1 MSALHTDSVLQELI
15 NQFSDPMAFLRE
27 LIQNAIDA
35 GSQEVFVRTEY
46 VDGVFKIF
54 VEDFGEGMTRDL
66 IENKLTRLFSSTKED
81 DLTQI
86 GRFGIGFVSVF
97 AIEPDLVVLDTG
109 RGGEYW
115 RVLFHPNRSYELIR
129 LQHPVEGTQIQLLK
143 RVDAKAAKEMEAR
156 VREVTKAWCRH
167 VAVPIYFDSEDI
179 RDPFDVPSLVKVTY
193 EEEGTRLVAG
203 YDDEEYSPP
212 AGFYNRGLT
221 LSEAPSK
228 IPFVTFKID
237 SRYLEHTLTRDQ
249 ILEDKHFHKVQ
260 AILRDVE
267 KKQLP
272 EQLFA
277 RLEAFARA
285 PDSSPQGIRDY
296 RSLAKILVN
305 LSRRFRDF
313 WGPWEYR
320 PLDFMHWHPRDRKIF
335 PTQGGQPLSFSQVQ
349 KLWRRGRVYFT
360 HGSTHM
366 NEHMEKV
373 DLLLH
378 PDLFRTL
385 FEFRDIPV
393 ASLEAAFVLPRPL
406 AHTPAPFAALS
417 GVLARL
423 YPSTDFRL
431 ASFEYPG
438 SAVASEVAIGF
449 KKLVPMEYE
458 EFKKNHAQMPME
470 SKICVLN
477 LASKVVQD
485 SLSRAET
492 APEWAAYLLVKYLGV
507 PRGWSIKADNDLLL
521 ACTLRRTGG

>member
-1 MSALHTDSVLQELI
+1 MSALQTDSVLQELI

-54 VEDFGEGMTRDL
+54 VEDFGEGMTRDI

-97 AIEPDLVVLDTG
+97 AIEPELVVLDTG
-109 RGGEYW
+109 RAGEYW

-143 RVDAKAAKEMEAR
+143 RVDAKAAKDMEAR

-179 RDPFDVPSLVKVTY
+179 RDPFDVPSLVKVKY

-203 YDDEEYSPP
+203 YDADEYSPA

-267 KKQLP
+267 TKQLP
-272 EQLFA
+272 AQLFA

-285 PDSSPQGIRDY
+285 PESSHQRTKDY
-296 RSLAKILVN
+296 QSLAEILRN
-305 LSRRFRDF
+305 LSRTFRDF
-313 WGPWEYR
+313 WDKW
-320 PLDFMHWHPRDRKIF
+320 DDRKIF
-335 PTQGGQPLSFSQVQ
+335 PTRDGQPLSFSQVQ
-349 KLWRRGRVYFT
+349 KLARRGRIYFT
-360 HGSTHM
+360 HGSVHM
-366 NEHMEKV
+366 NEYMQKAEF
-373 DLLLH
+373 LLQ
-378 PDLFRTL
+378 PDLFHTL
-385 FEFRDIPV
+385 FEFRNIQVP
-393 ASLEAAFVLPRPL
+393 SLEAAFVMPRPL
-406 AHTPAPFAALS
+406 ANIPAPFAALR
-417 GVLARL
+417 GVLSRI
-423 YPSTDFRL
+423 YPSTDFML
-431 ASFEYPG
+431 ATFEYPG
-438 SAVASEVAIGF
+438 SGVSTEVAIGF
-449 KKLVPMEYE
+449 KKLVPMEYA
-458 EFKKNHAQMPME
+458 EFKKNHAAMPME

-507 PRGWSIKADNDLLL
+507 PRGWTIKADNDLLL

>member
-54 VEDFGEGMTRDL
+54 VEDFGEGMTRDI

-97 AIEPDLVVLDTG
+97 AIEPELVVLDTG
-109 RGGEYW
+109 RAGEYW

-203 YDDEEYSPP
+203 YDADEYSPP

-221 LSEAPSK
+221 LSETPSRV
-228 IPFVTFKID
+228 PFVTFKID

-272 EQLFA
+272 AQLFA

-285 PDSSPQGIRDY
+285 PESSPQGIKDY
-296 RSLAKILVN
+296 QSLAKILTN
-305 LSRRFRDF
+305 LSRTFRDF
-313 WGPWEYR
+313 WDKW
-320 PLDFMHWHPRDRKIF
+320 DDREIF
-335 PTQGGQPLSFSQVQ
+335 PTRGGQPLSFSQVQ

-366 NEHMEKV
+366 NEYMEKV
-373 DLLLH
+373 ELLLY
-378 PDLFRTL
+378 PELFRGL
-385 FEFRDIPV
+385 FEFRNIPV
-393 ASLEAAFVLPRPL
+393 AALESAYVLPRPL

-423 YPSTDFRL
+423 YPSTEFRL
-431 ASFEYPG
+431 ESFDYPG

-449 KKLVPMEYE
+449 KKLVPMEYA
-458 EFKKNHAQMPME
+458 EFKKNHAAMPME

-507 PRGWSIKADNDLLL
+507 PRGWTIKADNDLLL

>member
-54 VEDFGEGMTRDL
+54 VEDFGEGMTRDI

-203 YDDEEYSPP
+203 YDDDEYSPA

-221 LSEAPSK
+221 LSEAASK

-260 AILRDVE
+260 ALLRDVE

-272 EQLFA
+272 AQLFA

-285 PDSSPQGIRDY
+285 PDSSPQGIKDY
-296 RSLAKILVN
+296 QSLAKILTN
-305 LSRRFRDF
+305 LSRTFRDF
-313 WGPWEYR
+313 WDKW
-320 PLDFMHWHPRDRKIF
+320 DDREIF
-335 PTQGGQPLSFSQVQ
+335 PTRGGQPLSFSQVQ

-360 HGSTHM
+360 HGSGHIS
-366 NEHMEKV
+366 EYV
-373 DLLLH
+373 DKAELLLH
-378 PDLFRTL
+378 PNLFNSL
-385 FEFRDIPV
+385 FEFRKIQIP
-393 ASLEAAFVLPRPL
+393 SLEASFVFPRAL
-406 AHTPAPFAALS
+406 AQIPAPFSSLNT
-417 GVLARL
+417 VLTQL
-423 YPSTDFRL
+423 YPKTDFRL
-431 ASFEYPG
+431 ATFDYPG
-438 SAVASEVAIGF
+438 SAVVSEVAVGF
-449 KKLVPMEYE
+449 KKLEPLEYT
-458 EFKKNHAQMPME
+458 EFKKNQAQMPME

-477 LASKVVQD
+477 LAHKVVQD
-485 SLSRAET
+485 TLARAET
-492 APEWAAYLLVKYLGV
+492 APEWAAYLLVKYIGV
-507 PRGWSIKADNDLLL
+507 PRGWSIKADNELLL
-521 ACTLRRTGG
+521 TCTLKKTGG

>member
-1 MSALHTDSVLQELI
+1 MSALQTDSVLQELI

-54 VEDFGEGMTRDL
+54 VEDFGEGMTRDI

-97 AIEPDLVVLDTG
+97 AIEPELVVLDTG
-109 RGGEYW
+109 RAGEYW

-203 YDDEEYSPP
+203 YDADEYSPA

-272 EQLFA
+272 AQLFA

-285 PDSSPQGIRDY
+285 PDRSPQEIKDY
-296 RSLAKILVN
+296 QSLAKILTN
-305 LSRRFRDF
+305 LSRTFRDF
-313 WGPWEYR
+313 WDAW
-320 PLDFMHWHPRDRKIF
+320 DDRKIF
-335 PTQGGQPLSFSQVQ
+335 PTRDGQPLSFSQVQ
-349 KLWRRGRVYFT
+349 KLARRGRIYFT
-360 HGSTHM
+360 YGSVHM
-366 NEHMEKV
+366 NEYMQKAE
-373 DLLLH
+373 LLLQ
-378 PDLFRTL
+378 PDLFHTL
-385 FEFRDIPV
+385 FEFRNIQVP
-393 ASLEAAFVLPRPL
+393 SLEAAFVMPRPL
-406 AHTPAPFAALS
+406 ANIPAPFAALR
-417 GVLARL
+417 GVLSRI
-423 YPSTDFRL
+423 YPSTDFML
-431 ASFEYPG
+431 ATFEYPG
-438 SAVASEVAIGF
+438 SGVASEVAIGF
-449 KKLVPMEYE
+449 KKLVPMEYA
-458 EFKKNHAQMPME
+458 EFKKNHAAMPME

-507 PRGWSIKADNDLLL
+507 PRGWTIKADNDLLL